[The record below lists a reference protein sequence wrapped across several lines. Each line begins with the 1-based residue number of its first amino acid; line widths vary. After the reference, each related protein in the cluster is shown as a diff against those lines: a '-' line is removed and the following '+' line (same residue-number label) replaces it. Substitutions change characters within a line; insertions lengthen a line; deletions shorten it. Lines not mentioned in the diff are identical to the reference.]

1 MLTIAL
7 SSGNYLQAEVER
19 LPDHLRAVVVLCYW
33 ESLTHEQAAARLGC
47 PLGTVRSR
55 VARARNLLHR
65 RLTDRRPKPFAG
77 MMAAAFDLPAQLK
90 AYPIEIPASLVNS
103 TVQVANAGRRGRL
116 AFAIDFA
123 LHCCT
128 GSQCHKE
135 SVHDQSKN
143 GCRVRADF
151 ERGCVR
157 LIAGSNSRRREAARP
172 ARFDSR
178 RHGDQ
183 IEAQPPLKTMGPY
196 VVEPPDVL
204 LVEVLD
210 ALPGRP
216 IEGEHVVQ
224 PDGTISLNYYGEL
237 SVSGLTLGEIK
248 TKLVRHLQTYLKDEK
263 LGLIKV
269 DPENGEPIVDRATG
283 RVIAIEPKDAANVYV
298 AVSASKSKHYYVQGA
313 VAVPGRVPV
322 TGMETVLDAIQVAG
336 GLAPD
341 ADPNQVFLY
350 RPDAG
355 AAPAQQLKIDVDQIT
370 MGDDLSTNYQLLPGD
385 RLVVR
390 RQEDPFKADGPEPT
404 ASEAIAPETPV
415 AVEHSGRRQMT
426 DDSLPEESTKRLAET
441 VQQIDKR
448 LAEVERKL
456 DVILRAVTSARR

>member
-1 MLTIAL
+1 M
-7 SSGNYLQAEVER
+7 
-19 LPDHLRAVVVLCYW
+19 
-33 ESLTHEQAAARLGC
+33 
-47 PLGTVRSR
+47 
-55 VARARNLLHR
+55 
-65 RLTDRRPKPFAG
+65 
-77 MMAAAFDLPAQLK
+77 
-90 AYPIEIPASLVNS
+90 
-103 TVQVANAGRRGRL
+103 
-116 AFAIDFA
+116 
-123 LHCCT
+123 
-128 GSQCHKE
+128 
-135 SVHDQSKN
+135 
-143 GCRVRADF
+143 
-151 ERGCVR
+151 
-157 LIAGSNSRRREAARP
+157 
-172 ARFDSR
+172 
-178 RHGDQ
+178 
-183 IEAQPPLKTMGPY
+183 
-196 VVEPPDVL
+196 
-204 LVEVLD
+204 
-210 ALPGRP
+210 
-216 IEGEHVVQ
+216 
-224 PDGTISLNYYGEL
+224 
-237 SVSGLTLGEIK
+237 
-248 TKLVRHLQTYLKDEK
+248 RHLQTYLKDEK

-415 AVEHSGRRQMT
+415 AGEHSGRRQMT

-456 DVILRAVTSARR
+456 DVILRAVTSARALSDGADRETAGWLQSTACRASRSNRIDPTELPVGVQRIAPGSFFLDDPSVHWSPWV